1 MAVIANSVAAHRPWT
16 PSLLKS
22 GKPRALS
29 MLEKTLYR

>member
-1 MAVIANSVAAHRPWT
+1 MAVIADSVAAPGQWT